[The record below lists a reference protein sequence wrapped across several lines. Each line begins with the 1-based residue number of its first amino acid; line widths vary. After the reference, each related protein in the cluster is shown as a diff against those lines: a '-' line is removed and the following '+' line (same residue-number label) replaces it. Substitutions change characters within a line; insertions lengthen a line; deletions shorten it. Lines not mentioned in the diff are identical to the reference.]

1 MTPAAEKGAMPGEIS
16 VESRALFGTP
26 IAAAALPHGD
36 ILAGP
41 LQAEIE
47 KLHQAAAPHDS
58 AAPWNST
65 PDRPAPGD
73 PATSDLCTAACIL
86 IAGITGRA
94 EDEDPARWRIERRC
108 HRMIRGQSV
117 AVHSH
122 PAAAWEA
129 SYIVACGP
137 DPQGGGELEFQD
149 PRGAAPVMYA
159 PHLTFKMPG
168 AETLGVSQT
177 VSAKPG
183 LLAVYPG
190 WLMHGVAFYRDEA
203 PRLSVTLRFSPR
215 DAEAS

>member
-1 MTPAAEKGAMPGEIS
+1 MTTVVDKGRMPGQVS

-26 IAAAALPHGD
+26 IAAVALPHGPQ
-36 ILAGP
+36 LNGP

-47 KLHQAAAPHDS
+47 RLYQAS
-58 AAPWNST
+58 ASQDPSVVWSSA
-65 PDRPAPGD
+65 PDRPTPDD
-73 PATSDLCTAACIL
+73 PATNDLCTAACIL

-94 EDEDPARWRIERRC
+94 EDEDPARWRIERHC
-108 HRMIRGQSV
+108 HRLIQGQSV

-129 SYIVACGP
+129 SYIVACGR
-137 DPQGGGELEFQD
+137 DVGGELEFQD

-203 PRLSVTLRFSPR
+203 PRLSVTLRFSLR
-215 DAEAS
+215 EADVS